1 MYKRNLSTG
10 LLILAAVVLLLGLA
24 ACDETAAANEY
35 SQSLNNSEEQPLPPE
50 MTTSGEETL
59 SGDVLPSG
67 AIEPSGEIVTSG
79 DEMSPGEGYGKGGRG
94 QGRAQNKSD
103 EPVEYQQNEEQTPG
117 GMGTGHTSEMGQA
130 DITYG
135 QGSSQGESRGQGK
148 GQGAGGGRGNSGGQG
163 SREPL
168 SDAEIEGLVR
178 AIEEEFGAQALY
190 QSVLDKFGNVSPFND
205 IVLSEAK
212 HASALI
218 NQARKYGIPVPQFP
232 SSEGL
237 SAFETVDEA
246 CQAGVDAEIAD
257 AELYDE
263 LMSFTTNSALL
274 RVYTNLQKATLDSHL
289 PAFED
294 CS

>member
-1 MYKRNLSTG
+1 
-10 LLILAAVVLLLGLA
+10 
-24 ACDETAAANEY
+24 
-35 SQSLNNSEEQPLPPE
+35 
-50 MTTSGEETL
+50 MTTSGEEML
-59 SGDVLPSG
+59 SGDV
-67 AIEPSGEIVTSG
+67 IPSGEIVTSG
-79 DEMSPGEGYGKGGRG
+79 EGMSPGEGYGKGGSG
-94 QGRAQNKSD
+94 QGRAQNKTD
-103 EPVEYQQNEEQTPG
+103 EPVEYQKNEEPTPG
-117 GMGTGHTSEMGQA
+117 GMGTGRTSDMGQA
-130 DITYG
+130 DLTYG
-135 QGSSQGESRGQGK
+135 QGSSQGGTRGQGA

-205 IVLSEAK
+205 IVLSEAR

-218 NQARKYGIPVPQFP
+218 NQAQKYGIPVPEFP

-237 SAFETVDEA
+237 SAFGTVVEA

-263 LMSFTTNSALL
+263 LMSFTTNSALI

>member
-1 MYKRNLSTG
+1 
-10 LLILAAVVLLLGLA
+10 
-24 ACDETAAANEY
+24 
-35 SQSLNNSEEQPLPPE
+35 
-50 MTTSGEETL
+50 MTTSGEEML
-59 SGDVLPSG
+59 SGDILPSG
-67 AIEPSGEIVTSG
+67 EIEQLGEIVTSG

-94 QGRAQNKSD
+94 QGRAQNNTA

-117 GMGTGHTSEMGQA
+117 GMGTGRTSEMGTGRPSEMGPA
-130 DITYG
+130 EITYG

-218 NQARKYGIPVPQFP
+218 NQAQKYGIPVPEFP

-263 LMSFTTNSALL
+263 LMSFTTNSALI
-274 RVYTNLQKATLDSHL
+274 RVYTNLQKASLDSHL

>member
-1 MYKRNLSTG
+1 MYKKILSTG
-10 LLILAAVVLLLGLA
+10 FLVLAAVVLLLGLA
-24 ACDETAAANEY
+24 ACDETAAVNEY

-50 MTTSGEETL
+50 MTKSGDEML
-59 SGDVLPSG
+59 SGDVIPSG
-67 AIEPSGEIVTSG
+67 EIEPSGEGI
-79 DEMSPGEGYGKGGRG
+79 SPGEGYGKGGRG
-94 QGRAQNKSD
+94 QGRAQNNAV
-103 EPVEYQQNEEQTPG
+103 EPEAYQQNEEQTPG
-117 GMGTGHTSEMGQA
+117 EMGTGRTSEMGQA
-130 DITYG
+130 DLTYG
-135 QGSSQGESRGQGK
+135 LGSSQGQGQ
-148 GQGAGGGRGNSGGQG
+148 GQGAGGGRGSGGGQS

-205 IVLSEAK
+205 IVLSEAR

-218 NQARKYGIPVPQFP
+218 NQAQKHGIPVPEFP

-237 SAFETVDEA
+237 PTFETVDEA

-263 LMSFTTNSALL
+263 LMSFTTNSVLI
-274 RVYTNLQKATLDSHL
+274 RVYTNLQKASLDSHL